1 MDNED
6 EDMVEATKGDEE
18 LEEERTNNERRTSTT
33 TTTAA
38 IFPTKIVMLFTFFHR
53 IPPSPR
59 RLSSFY
65 FIQTMTFSLPFT
77 SYLLFF

>member
-18 LEEERTNNERRTSTT
+18 LEEERTNNEHRTSTT

-38 IFPTKIVMLFTFFHR
+38 IFPTKIVNKGT
-53 IPPSPR
+53 
-59 RLSSFY
+59 SS
-65 FIQTMTFSLPFT
+65 SR
-77 SYLLFF
+77 